1 MPYIRYKNGE
11 ASFTYVEKFDS
22 LEKAAKPNEEGEL
35 VEVKIRNLN
44 FDFTTV
50 KMEKKDERVKNS
62 SAKVQGSST
71 SKTSE
76 VPGSEAESL

>member
-1 MPYIRYKNGE
+1 MPYIRYKHGE
-11 ASFTYVEKFDS
+11 ASFTFIEKFDS

-35 VEVKIRNLN
+35 VEVKIKNIN

-50 KMEKKDERVKNS
+50 KMEKKDERVKDS

-76 VPGSEAESL
+76 VPGSKAESL

>member
-11 ASFTYVEKFDS
+11 ANFTYIEKFDS
-22 LEKAAKPNEEGEL
+22 LEKAANANEEGEL
-35 VEVKIRNLN
+35 VEVKVKNIN

-50 KMEKKDERVKNS
+50 KMEKKDERVKDS

-76 VPGSEAESL
+76 VPGSKAESL